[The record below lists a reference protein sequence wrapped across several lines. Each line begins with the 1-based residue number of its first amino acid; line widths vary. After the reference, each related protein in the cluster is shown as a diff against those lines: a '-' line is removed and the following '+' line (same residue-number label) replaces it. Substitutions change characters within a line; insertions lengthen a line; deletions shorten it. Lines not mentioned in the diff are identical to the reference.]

1 MERTRWIDR
10 EEREKVVNRQ
20 GEKQIVALLPNVI
33 SMQMTDKKLKR
44 RRMETVTTAAD
55 VAVAT
60 ENSKQQ
66 A

>member
-1 MERTRWIDR
+1 M
-10 EEREKVVNRQ
+10 VNRQ

-66 A
+66 ALV